1 MKICLKKLDM
11 KRVKFNKNKK
21 RLGEIVKINLDF
33 EIKDNTI
40 HEFKKVML
48 PDIDIESLNV
58 KTLEE
63 NEDIISLEL
72 SAENKKFVFTLKN
85 YSDKMVDQKIVMIKA
100 GLLKLFGKNYP
111 WGALMGV
118 RPTKLVR
125 RFLIMG
131 YSYEE
136 IDEILDKLYFAFSK
150 KRKLLIDVV
159 KKENEYLNDKA
170 INMYIGIPYCP
181 TRCKY
186 CSFASYE
193 INSKLGK
200 FYGEF
205 VETLLEEIRLTGE
218 LLKGKDYRIESL
230 YIGGGTPSILTEK
243 DLKRVIDAIYKNINL
258 EYLREFT
265 FEAGREDT
273 LNLEKL
279 QILKDEG
286 VDRVSLN
293 PQSFNEHILKELN
306 RNFDREHFDNMFNEI
321 KRLGFIVNM
330 DLILGLPNESV
341 EDILRTL
348 NEVRKYDIDNL
359 TIHTLAIKNGSKL
372 VRDKYKITAI
382 ENQRIEEEIEKLTK
396 DMELKP
402 YYLYRQKNSMD
413 WGENVGYSKEG
424 KESIFNIEMIEEN
437 QSTIALGGGAISKKV
452 EMIDETRASITR
464 YINPKDPYMY
474 ICEMKDRI
482 KQKHELFDFKS
493 VN

>member
-1 MKICLKKLDM
+1 MI
-11 KRVKFNKNKK
+11 
-21 RLGEIVKINLDF
+21 INLDF
-33 EIKDNTI
+33 NIKDNTI

-48 PDIDIESLNV
+48 PDIEIEELNV

-63 NEDIISLEL
+63 NSDIISLEL
-72 SAENKKFVFTLKN
+72 SAGERKYVFTLKN
-85 YSDKMVDQKIVMIKA
+85 YSDKMTDQKIVMIKA
-100 GLLKLFGKNYP
+100 GMLKLFDKIYP

-131 YSYEE
+131 YSYDE
-136 IDEILDKLYFAFSK
+136 IDEILDKLYFAFPK
-150 KRKLLIDVV
+150 KRKLLMDVV
-159 KKENEYLNDKA
+159 KKESEYLNDKA
-170 INMYIGIPYCP
+170 VNMYIGIPYCP

-200 FYGEF
+200 YYGDF

-218 LLKGKDYRIESL
+218 MLEGKDYRIESL

-243 DLKRVIDAIYKNINL
+243 DLKRVIDAVYKNINL

-273 LNLEKL
+273 LNIEKL

-293 PQSFNEHILKELN
+293 PQSFNEPILKELN
-306 RNFDREHFDNMFNEI
+306 RNFNREHFDNMFREI

-330 DLILGLPNESV
+330 DLILGLPGESV
-341 EDILRTL
+341 EDILHTL

-359 TIHTLAIKNGSKL
+359 TIHTLAIKHGSKL

-382 ENQRIEEEIEKLTK
+382 ENEQIEAEIEKLTAE
-396 DMELKP
+396 MNLKP

-452 EMIDETRASITR
+452 EMIDETRAAITR

-474 ICEMKDRI
+474 ICEMRERI
-482 KQKHELFDFKS
+482 KQKHELFNF
-493 VN
+493 